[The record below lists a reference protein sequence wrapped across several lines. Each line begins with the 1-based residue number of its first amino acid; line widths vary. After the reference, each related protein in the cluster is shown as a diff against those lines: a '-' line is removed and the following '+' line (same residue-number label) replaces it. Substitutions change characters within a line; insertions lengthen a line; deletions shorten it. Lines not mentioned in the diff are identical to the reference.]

1 MRPLIVVGIAN
12 TDRTR
17 DLTPTHADV
26 KNPDGTVTAKPEV
39 AVPSRLQG

>member
-17 DLTPTHADV
+17 DLTPTHAD
-26 KNPDGTVTAKPEV
+26 GTVTAKPEV